1 MTTPATA
8 SMEGIGKG
16 LLKGRQGM
24 QECRSSDTGTTG
36 NEREY
41 IVDGC
46 RRAADAESLPR
57 TPTRDTLAMVKITTT
72 YEGGLRCRATH
83 GPSGTTLVTDAPVDN
98 HGRGESF
105 SPTDL
110 VATALGACMMTIM
123 GIAAERHAID
133 LKGMTVETT
142 KEMTSAPPR
151 RIASLRTTLTI
162 PLPPDHPHRQL
173 LEQAAHTCPVHKSIH
188 PEIAAPIEFVW
199 TG

>member
-1 MTTPATA
+1 
-8 SMEGIGKG
+8 
-16 LLKGRQGM
+16 
-24 QECRSSDTGTTG
+24 
-36 NEREY
+36 
-41 IVDGC
+41 
-46 RRAADAESLPR
+46 
-57 TPTRDTLAMVKITTT
+57 MVKITTT

-133 LKGMTVETT
+133 LAGMTVETT

-162 PLPPDHPHRQL
+162 PLPPDHPQRQL

-188 PEIAAPIEFVW
+188 PEIAAPIEFIW
-199 TG
+199 TGRR